1 MSSDHAAAD
10 PPQPAPAPFLSYLPI
25 EQHGLIG
32 DRRTAALVAADG
44 TINWLC
50 LPSYDSPSVFGA
62 LLDAERGG
70 WWRCGPAIAE
80 IGQQQYADETA
91 ALVTTWQTEAGTLEL
106 TDLLAWPQDRRPP
119 GSQQRRVVIRRLRC
133 LRTVAPELGVACTMH
148 IVPRDDF
155 RSPATVELTSSGP
168 IFVLGDPAPRLRLG
182 LWASFPLTIGA
193 DQASASFTLRSGE
206 TAWTVLACDESPT
219 DWTVARAQYSF
230 DQALSYWRA
239 WQRTLIYTGP
249 RAHCVRR
256 SALLVHLLSYAP
268 TGSLVA
274 APTTSL
280 PERIGGERNYDYR
293 YAWVR
298 DASMSLAIVSLLGDT
313 RSGQRYMDWLMQR
326 SSVTDAPLQVV
337 YRVDGGDTLDEH
349 AHHDLDGYRE
359 SRPVRTGNR
368 AFRQRQLDSL
378 GFLAECALVYLQH
391 GGAWRDEHWQMI
403 RHAADYT
410 AEHWQL
416 PDSGI
421 WELPHQD
428 HYVSSKVMSWVTLKR
443 AVQIARR
450 TGHARET
457 SRWRATMATI
467 HAEVMRRGWSE
478 RLQAFRQRYDTDT
491 LDAAALLIPV
501 MGFLPARHPR
511 VVATVAQ
518 IEATLTIDGFV
529 HRFVARDTPG
539 HLDLPVGAF
548 EGAFLP
554 CTFWLATTYAKQG
567 RTVEAEAIL
576 ERAEA
581 IAGPLGLFAEEV
593 DVRGRAFLGNSPLL
607 WAQMEYV
614 QAIVELAKA
623 RPLDA
628 ARYYLGAA
636 VIQLKRLLRTENQE
650 PRTEGN
656 KRAKEQ
662 RNKDLTTDD

>member
-1 MSSDHAAAD
+1 MSPD
-10 PPQPAPAPFLSYLPI
+10 PGVPAPQPAPPPFLRYLPI
-25 EQHGLIG
+25 ERHGLIG

-44 TINWLC
+44 TLNWLC
-50 LPSYDSPSVFGA
+50 LPCYDSPTVFGA

-70 WWRCGPAIAE
+70 WWRYGPATAQT
-80 IGQQQYADETA
+80 GQQQYAGETA

-106 TDLLAWPQDRRPP
+106 TDLLAWPQDERPP
-119 GSQQRRVVIRRLRC
+119 GSQERRVVIRRLRC
-133 LRTVAPELGVACTMH
+133 LATTRPDATIACAMQ

-155 RSPATVELTSSGP
+155 HGPAAVEQTAGGP
-168 IFVLGDPAPRLRLG
+168 IFELGSSTRPLRLG
-182 LWASFPLTIGA
+182 LWASFPLMLGVE
-193 DQASASFTLRSGE
+193 QASASFTLRAGE
-206 TAWTVLACDESPT
+206 TAWAVLAADELPA
-219 DWTVARAQYSF
+219 DWTVARAQYTF
-230 DQALSYWRA
+230 DQALRYWQR
-239 WQRTLIYTGP
+239 WQRTLIYSGP
-249 RAHCVRR
+249 RAQCVRR

-326 SSVTDAPLQVV
+326 ASVTDAPLQVV
-337 YRVDGGDTLDEH
+337 YRVDGGATLDEH
-349 AHHDLDGYRE
+349 AHHDLDGYCQ

-391 GGAWRDEHWQMI
+391 GGVWRDEHWQMI
-403 RHAADYT
+403 RRAADYT

-416 PDSGI
+416 ADSGI

-450 TGHARET
+450 TGHWREIG
-457 SRWRATMATI
+457 RWRATMATI

-478 RLQAFRQRYDTDT
+478 QLQAFRQRYDVDT

-511 VVATVAQ
+511 VMATVAQ
-518 IEATLTIDGFV
+518 IEATLAIDGFV

-539 HLDLPVGAF
+539 HADLPVGTF

-567 RTVEAEAIL
+567 RTAEAEAIL
-576 ERAEA
+576 RQAEA
-581 IAGPLGLFAEEV
+581 LAGPLGLFAEEV
-593 DVRGRAFLGNSPLL
+593 DVRRRTFLGNTPLL

-623 RPLDA
+623 KPLDA
-628 ARYYLGAA
+628 TRYYLGAA
-636 VIQLKRLLRTENQE
+636 VIQIKRLLKTKN
-650 PRTEGN
+650 
-656 KRAKEQ
+656 
-662 RNKDLTTDD
+662 